1 MKANKAKI
9 ILVVVL
15 DIVFFAAILLSF
27 AWFHH
32 AKPQKL
38 SPTRTFDPRVSP
50 SPSPSPDWWIPKDTP
65 APGETPD
72 PSASTQP
79 TVAPTSEPNDLLH
92 GKYSEKFTSGEVV
105 RDENGYRSGNVCVEM
120 SKHTMTVQGQPVCYY
135 VADIYIKD
143 ITSLRCAISDS
154 PMNG

>member
-38 SPTRTFDPRVSP
+38 SPSKTLNPRVSP
-50 SPSPSPDWWIPKDTP
+50 SPSPSPDWWIP
-65 APGETPD
+65 
-72 PSASTQP
+72 
-79 TVAPTSEPNDLLH
+79 
-92 GKYSEKFTSGEVV
+92 
-105 RDENGYRSGNVCVEM
+105 
-120 SKHTMTVQGQPVCYY
+120 
-135 VADIYIKD
+135 
-143 ITSLRCAISDS
+143 
-154 PMNG
+154 